1 MARANISVDK
11 QLATSLADEALREN
25 KTMYALANEV
35 LGTFLKLA
43 KDGCEI
49 GQLPKLWELLK
60 VMKDQDAVPVP
71 GDMLEEMLRKLYEA
85 DKRWLLTL
93 ARKYGEKLGLY
104 LSTFYP
110 SLVDLLTNN
119 RDILTEIFPIKRI
132 ELESTR
138 DQEGLTI
145 FTFKTV
151 GVGRSKEVAE
161 VVNELIKGLLSAY
174 SEVKICNCHVGDG
187 LMEVGFELGHEE

>member
-1 MARANISVDK
+1 MPRTNISVDK
-11 QLATSLADEALREN
+11 QLAAELADEALREN

-35 LGTFLKLA
+35 LDTFLKLA

-49 GQLPKLWELLK
+49 KQLPRLWELIK
-60 VMKDQDAVPVP
+60 MMRDQDAVPVP
-71 GDMLEEMLRKLYEA
+71 GDMLEEMIRKLYEV
-85 DKRWLLTL
+85 DRKWILTL

-110 SLVDLLTNN
+110 SLVELLTSNK
-119 RDILTEIFPIKRI
+119 DVFSELFPIKRL

-138 DQEGLTI
+138 NQEGLTI
-145 FTFKTV
+145 LTFKTV

-161 VVNELIKGLLSAY
+161 VVNELIKGLVSVY
-174 SEVKICNCHVGDG
+174 SEVKICNCQLGDG
-187 LMEVGFELGHEE
+187 LMEIGFELTGKE